1 MRATKHLIVLI
12 VAVAMMGLSTGAQ
25 TRSSAQSV
33 WKPLST
39 EAFSIEMPGRPVR
52 ELKTLDTVLGPT
64 PAVLYTVDRGDEA
77 FLIMYQDFPPS
88 KYDFNG
94 AGLEGL
100 RKGYLKMGGTI
111 VSERTL
117 SIGEYAGKELAFTD
131 KNGVFFV
138 AWAFSVEPRLYQ
150 LLFTTSR
157 RTRLSST
164 GSRFLKSFRLNT
176 EYAKAQSE
184 RRIAYDSTQLARDLT
199 AEFPYFSKRAISLMS
214 AEIMRQRMSP
224 EEAGAF
230 GLEIMSR
237 GVSLLDANAQ
247 NELESVRG
255 RMFSVFTPDELA
267 IYNSLYKKAT
277 SGQTLTKEEKA
288 YVNLLVSKAFNRL
301 SEDDKQLFREL
312 MEQALIKALGH

>member
-1 MRATKHLIVLI
+1 MRATKHLIV
-12 VAVAMMGLSTGAQ
+12 VVTVAMMGLSAGAQ
-25 TRSSAQSV
+25 TRSPAQSV
-33 WKPLST
+33 WKTLST
-39 EAFSIEMPGRPVR
+39 EAFSIETPGRPVR
-52 ELKTLDTVLGPT
+52 ELKKLDTVLGPT
-64 PAVLYTVDRGDEA
+64 PAVLHTVDRGDEA

-94 AGLEGL
+94 AGLDGL

-117 SIGEYAGKELAFTD
+117 SIGEYAGRELAFTD

-150 LLFTTSR
+150 ILFTTSR
-157 RTRLSST
+157 GTRLSAN
-164 GSRFLKSFRLNT
+164 GSRFLRSFRLNT

-214 AEIMRQRMSP
+214 AEIMRQRMTP
-224 EEAGAF
+224 EQVGAF

-237 GVSLLDANAQ
+237 GVSLLDADAQ
-247 NELESVRG
+247 NELQSVRD
-255 RMFSVFTPDELA
+255 RMFSMFTTDELA

-277 SGQTLTKEEKA
+277 SGQALTKEERA
-288 YVNLLVSKAFNRL
+288 YVNLLFSKAFNSL
-301 SEDDKQLFREL
+301 SDEDKRIFQDL
-312 MEQALIKALGH
+312 MEQALTKALGP